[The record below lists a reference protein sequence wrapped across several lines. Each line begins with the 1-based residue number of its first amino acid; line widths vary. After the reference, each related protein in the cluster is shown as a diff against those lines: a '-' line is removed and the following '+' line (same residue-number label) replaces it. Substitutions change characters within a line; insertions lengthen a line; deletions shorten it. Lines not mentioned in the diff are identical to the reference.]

1 MNASYIPSLWGRSLH
16 FDMYFVR
23 QEGHICV
30 PRVRTE
36 RSCMEQY
43 TDFARVYDLFM
54 DNVPYDE
61 WSDYIDSLLKK
72 YGIKPG
78 LNTDVPLVCELG
90 CGTGSIT
97 RRLRD
102 RGYDMIG
109 IDASAEMLQKAR
121 DHEKKGDESILYLCQ
136 DMREFELY
144 GTVAAVVSVCD
155 SLNYITGDGELS
167 DVFGLVSN
175 YLEPGGLF
183 VFDMRTPYYY
193 SKVLGEST
201 ICENRDEGSFIW
213 ENYYDPESRI
223 NEFDMTVYM
232 RDGKSDRYTRF
243 EETHYQRS
251 YTLTEVKKTLKHA
264 DLELLGVFD
273 AFTEDAPARESER
286 VYFVAKSR
294 KK

>member
-1 MNASYIPSLWGRSLH
+1 
-16 FDMYFVR
+16 
-23 QEGHICV
+23 
-30 PRVRTE
+30 
-36 RSCMEQY
+36 MEQY
-43 TDFARVYDLFM
+43 TDFAEVYDLFM

-61 WSDYIDSLLKK
+61 WCGYIDALLRD

-78 LNTDVPLVCELG
+78 LNTEVPLVCELG

-102 RGYDMIG
+102 KGYDMIG
-109 IDASAEMLQKAR
+109 IDASGRMLQKAMEQ
-121 DHEKKGDESILYLCQ
+121 EKKGDDSILYLCQ

-155 SLNYITGDGELS
+155 SLNYLTGDGELA
-167 DVFGLVSN
+167 DVFGLVNN

-183 VFDMRTPYYY
+183 VFDMKTPYYY
-193 SKVLGEST
+193 SRMLGEST

-223 NEFDMTVYM
+223 NEFDMTVYI
-232 RDGKSDRYTRF
+232 RDGKNDRYRRF

-251 YTLTEVKKTLKHA
+251 YTLTEIRKALKKA
-264 DLELLGVFD
+264 GLELLDVFE
-273 AFTEDAPARESER
+273 AFTRKTPSKQAER
-286 VYFVAKSR
+286 VYFIAR
-294 KK
+294 TGKKYEIR